1 MKRQRNV
8 KIKNQR
14 SKLWND
20 RFAIM
25 RLRLSSAERP
35 SLILHFAFCI
45 LIFALPAYPCST
57 PVFRYA
63 MERWM
68 ADTYDGVLI
77 HKGEIADDDPAA
89 VLLQGEQAEF
99 LNLRLSKI
107 DLNDEDSWKHLA
119 QQPEDSRS
127 ALSSLPKGNSARE
140 VITPASVLKSR
151 LGVDMPEKLPGLV
164 LWYPWMKGRAVPFW
178 TGEFT
183 PATIRALMDSAK
195 RQELARRLT
204 DGQTAV
210 WILVQSGNADKDNAA
225 LQLLNQ
231 ELESA
236 TQQLKEMAAEFP
248 AEPGMPSFEYKFSTL
263 TVSRSDPNEQML
275 LTMLLNSE
283 PDLDEYATEPIVFP
297 VFGRGRALFALVGE
311 GINADNLRE
320 AIAFITGPCGC
331 EIKMMNPGVD
341 LLMAVNWDASVMQFY
356 EEFYETQEEE
366 LPELTSVFPDEQPVD
381 RPDAV
386 QAQMSAPSEGVTTDL
401 QTGSSQESE
410 VNSPLETSETAPAEE
425 QASSVKDE
433 GSGLGVIGTTAVSVG
448 AILVIAALGT
458 FAVTRKHP

>member
-1 MKRQRNV
+1 MKRL
-8 KIKNQR
+8 KIKGQK
-14 SKLWND
+14 SKIKVVELP
-20 RFAIM
+20 
-25 RLRLSSAERP
+25 LRGKDF
-35 SLILHFAFCI
+35 LIFAFCI

-68 ADTYDGVLI
+68 ADYYDGLLI
-77 HKGEIADDDPAA
+77 HKDEISDDNPAA
-89 VLLQGEQAEF
+89 VLFQNEEAEF
-99 LNLRLSKI
+99 LNVRLSKI

-119 QQPEDSRS
+119 QQSQDS
-127 ALSSLPKGNSARE
+127 NSAPE
-140 VITPASVLKSR
+140 VVTPASVLKSQ
-151 LGVDMPEKLPGLV
+151 LGVDIPDKLPALI
-164 LWYPWMKGRAVPFW
+164 LWYPWMKGRAAPFW
-178 TGEFT
+178 TGDFK
-183 PATIRALMDSAK
+183 PSIIKALIQSPK
-195 RQELARRLT
+195 RKELAQRLT

-210 WILVQSGNADKDNAA
+210 WIFIQSGNVDKDNAA

-236 TQQLKEMAAEFP
+236 TQQLKEMMAEYP
-248 AEPGMPSFEYKFSTL
+248 DELGVPSFEYEFSTL

-283 PDLDEYATEPIVFP
+283 PDLDEYADAPIVFP

-311 GINADNLRE
+311 GINSDNLRE

-341 LLMAVNWDASVMQFY
+341 LIMAVNWDASVMQFY

-366 LPELTSVFPDEQPVD
+366 LPELTSVFPEEQPID
-381 RPDAV
+381 PPAAV
-386 QAQMSAPSEGVTTDL
+386 QAKMSAPSEGIITDI
-401 QTGSSQESE
+401 QTELNQETE
-410 VNSPLETSETAPAEE
+410 VNSPLETSETAPVEE
-425 QASSVKDE
+425 QASGVEDE
-433 GSGLGVIGTTAVSVG
+433 GSGSEAQGLGVMGTTAVSVG